1 MAWRE
6 NAVFGDVEVE
16 GTLTQTGAVTASGA
30 LTVGTTLGVTGVAT
44 LTGGGV
50 VPDDTTLAFGTG
62 SDGTVEYDEDG
73 TDQVR
78 VAGANWVM
86 PGVQFTPYAATATSD
101 GLTTGLIPL
110 GTSFVAITAA
120 GATDIVTLPA
130 GTAGQVIKAY
140 VGANGCEVRTPA
152 TSGATINNV
161 DSDGTNE
168 AAIPATSMFTATCVA
183 TDTWLL
189 EAVTELGA
197 VITAIVPDA
206 A

>member
-6 NAVFGDVEVE
+6 DAVFGNVEIE
-16 GTLTQTGAVTASGA
+16 GTLTQTGAAA
-30 LTVGTTLGVTGVAT
+30 VTGLST
-44 LTGGGV
+44 LTGGAAI
-50 VPDDTTLAFGTG
+50 PDDTTMAFGSG
-62 SDGTVEYDEDG
+62 SDGTIEYDEDG

-110 GTSFVAITAA
+110 GTSFVSITSASA
-120 GATDIVTLPA
+120 NNIVTLPA

-140 VGANGCEVRTPA
+140 IGANGCEVRTPA
-152 TSGATINNV
+152 SSGATINGV